1 MKTRNRSQNRSEDHS
16 ERGGETAEAIEFHSK
31 RMRREEKIEVKR
43 TSSTKP
49 EGNYEYEQSIAE
61 EAGFNAKPMI
71 ERAAYLIAEGRA
83 FAPGHEVSDWLA
95 AEAEVEGLLRGAR

>member
-1 MKTRNRSQNRSEDHS
+1 MKTRNRSQTKSEDHA
-16 ERGGETAEAIEFHSK
+16 ELGVETAEAADFHSK
-31 RMRREEKIEVKR
+31 RMRREEKIDVKR
-43 TSSTKP
+43 ASSTKP

-83 FAPGHEVSDWLA
+83 FAPGHELSDWLV